1 MNRKERTE
9 VLIQMNTN
17 LLRSLAK
24 KIMEQHE
31 VKEIESPSHS
41 LVMIKKREGSRN
53 SLFYLSE
60 VVVSECRVMIDG
72 IIGFGILQGFD
83 LKKSKYLAIID
94 AAFNANSGLIYK
106 LEKTILVEKEKLE
119 IKKKNEMHAI
129 LKTKVSFDT
138 MQVE

>member
-9 VLIQMNTN
+9 VLINMNIG

-24 KIMEQHE
+24 KINEQHD

-41 LVMIKKREGSRN
+41 LVMIKKREGAKN

-60 VVVSECRVMIDG
+60 VVVSECRVMIDNH
-72 IIGFGILQGFD
+72 IGFGILQGFD
-83 LKKSKYLAIID
+83 LKKAKLLAIVD
-94 AAFNANSGLIYK
+94 AAFNANSSLCYK
-106 LEKTILVEKEKLE
+106 LEKTIEVEKQKQELKQRQ
-119 IKKKNEMHAI
+119 EMKAI

-138 MQVE
+138 MQED